1 MYACRFVSYHML
13 SGERNQ
19 FLWFFV
25 FVCVSVRLLLFLIAS
40 VHACRCHPCRL
51 WFNCHRYLLHR
62 CIDWCTCVCLF
73 LAQRCCSTHVD
84 YSFVV
89 VVNQISGNKCF
100 AVVPRN
106 TRSFERFKYLRTCF
120 FAVDARQRWLLGK
133 SQSSH
138 IHVDYFFVVVHQASG
153 NKCFAVVPRT
163 TGCSDLF

>member
-89 VVNQISGNKCF
+89 VVNQVSGNKCF

-120 FAVDARQRWLLGK
+120 FCRRC
-133 SQSSH
+133 SPE
-138 IHVDYFFVVVHQASG
+138 VVVWEIAKLPHSRG
-153 NKCFAVVPRT
+153 LFFCR
-163 TGCSDLF
+163 CSSSFRE